1 MNRWRVTD
9 RNGKGYFDH
18 AEFTSF
24 SKAKAWMR
32 MFPPSWE
39 FSIERILEKPPFDP
53 LKAGWIPCP
62 VCQNH
67 ESSFEGSFFSYR
79 CPGCDGLG
87 IVVGPPKDG
96 LEIARMFA
104 GRTDLGPLAPGS
116 YGLALI
122 RHANAYRTK

>member
-1 MNRWRVTD
+1 MTPRWRVRARGESFLT
-9 RNGKGYFDH
+9 G

-32 MFPPSWE
+32 MFPADYDWE
-39 FSIERILEKPPFDP
+39 IARIPAKPPFDP

-62 VCQNH
+62 TCENH

-87 IVVGPPKDG
+87 IVVGPPSDG
-96 LEIARMFA
+96 LRMVSRAGTPYWKDSIAGVVA
-104 GRTDLGPLAPGS
+104 ANKLILG
-116 YGLALI
+116 
-122 RHANAYRTK
+122 